1 MFDMKKQLMWSKLK
15 VGLVV
20 TLALLVLLFT
30 VFLAGSIEDLFSPK
44 ITLHAQIEDVRGLRK
59 GAPVWISGIEVGSVK
74 QIRLSGEYGTIV
86 TLSVNKTTL
95 KYIKKDS
102 LASILTMGLLG
113 DKYVELSAGSARAEP
128 VRPGDMIKGASQIDL
143 KNVMEIGTTSIQKMT
158 DFLTKMDRLVTKIEK
173 GEGTI
178 SKFISDPSLYD
189 NLRES
194 TKALSSTLREIKNA
208 RGTVKL
214 LIEDPTLYNRM
225 VTASASLDQFS
236 KSINESSGTLKK
248 FIEDPALYN
257 SMLTAASSVEE
268 FSRKLNEG
276 NGTLKKLTQ
285 DAELYDN
292 LNKTLLQLSSILGR
306 IDRGEGVAGSLL
318 KDKELAAELKE
329 NVASLNELI
338 KDIKEHPTKYFKFS
352 VF

>member
-20 TLALLVLLFT
+20 TLALIVLLFT
-30 VFLAGSIEDLFSPK
+30 VFFAGSIEDVFSPK
-44 ITLHAQIEDVRGLRK
+44 IALHAQIEDVRGLRK

-74 QIRLSGEYGTIV
+74 NIRLSGEYGTIV
-86 TLSVNKTTL
+86 TLSVNKSTL
-95 KYIKKDS
+95 KYIKRDS
-102 LASILTMGLLG
+102 QASILTMGLLG
-113 DKYVELSAGSARAEP
+113 DKYVELSAGSAGAEP
-128 VRPGDMIKGASQIDL
+128 IQPGDMIKGASQIDL

-158 DFLTKMDRLVTKIEK
+158 DFLTKLDHLVTKIEK

-189 NLRES
+189 NLKDS
-194 TKALSSTLREIKNA
+194 AKALSSTLKEIRDA
-208 RGTVKL
+208 RGTVRL
-214 LIEDPTLYNRM
+214 LIDDPTLYNRM
-225 VTASASLDQFS
+225 VAASSSLEQFS
-236 KSINESSGTLKK
+236 KSVNESSGTLKK

-257 SMLTAASSVEE
+257 RMLTAASSVEE

-276 NGTLKKLTQ
+276 KGTIKKLTE

-292 LNKTLLQLSSILGR
+292 LNKASLQLSSVLER
-306 IDRGEGVAGSLL
+306 IDKGEGVAGTLL
-318 KDKELAAELKE
+318 RDKELATELKE
-329 NVASLNELI
+329 NIASLNELI
-338 KDIKEHPTKYFKFS
+338 KDIKEHPKKYFKFS

>member
-1 MFDMKKQLMWSKLK
+1 MFDVKKQLMWSKLK

-30 VFLAGSIEDLFSPK
+30 VFLAGSIEDIFSPK
-44 ITLHAQIEDVRGLRK
+44 IALRVQIEDVRGLRK

-74 QIRLSGEYGTIV
+74 HIRLSGEYGTIV
-86 TLSVNKTTL
+86 TLSVNKSTL

-102 LASILTMGLLG
+102 QASILTMGLLG
-113 DKYVELSAGSARAEP
+113 DKYVELSAGSPRAEP
-128 VRPGDMIKGASQIDL
+128 IQPEDIIKGASQIDL
-143 KNVMEIGTTSIQKMT
+143 KNVMEIGTSSIQKMS
-158 DFLTKMDRLVTKIEK
+158 DFLTKLEHLVTKIEK
-173 GEGTI
+173 GEGTL
-178 SKFISDPSLYD
+178 SKFINDPSLYD

-194 TKALSSTLREIKNA
+194 TKALSSTLREIRDA

-214 LIEDPTLYNRM
+214 LIEDPALYNRM
-225 VTASASLDQFS
+225 VAASASLEQFS

-257 SMLTAASSVEE
+257 RLLTAASSVEE

-276 NGTLKKLTQ
+276 KGTLKKLAE

-292 LNKTLLQLSSILGR
+292 LNKASLQLSSILER
-306 IDRGEGVAGSLL
+306 INKGEGVAGSLL
-318 KDKELAAELKE
+318 KDEGLATELKE
-329 NVASLNELI
+329 NIVSLNELI
-338 KDIKEHPTKYFKFS
+338 KDIKEHPKNYFKFS

>member
-20 TLALLVLLFT
+20 TLSLLVLLFT
-30 VFLAGSIEDLFSPK
+30 VFLAGSIEDIFSPK
-44 ITLHAQIEDVRGLRK
+44 IALRAQIDDVRGLRK

-74 QIRLSGEYGTIV
+74 HIRLSGEYGTIV
-86 TLSVNKTTL
+86 TLSVNKNTV
-95 KYIKKDS
+95 KHIKKDS
-102 LASILTMGLLG
+102 QASVLTMGLLG
-113 DKYVELSAGSARAEP
+113 DKYVELSGGSPRAESIQ
-128 VRPGDMIKGASQIDL
+128 PGDMIKGASQIDL

-158 DFLTKMDRLVTKIEK
+158 DFLTKLDHLVTKIEK

-189 NLRES
+189 NLKES
-194 TKALSSTLREIKNA
+194 TKALSSTLAEIRDA

-225 VTASASLDQFS
+225 VTASSSLEQFS

-257 SMLTAASSVEE
+257 KMLTAASSVEE

-276 NGTLKKLTQ
+276 KGTIRKLAE

-292 LNKTLLQLSSILGR
+292 LNRASLQLSSILER
-306 IDRGEGVAGSLL
+306 IDKGEGVAGSLL
-318 KDKELAAELKE
+318 RDKELAIELKQ
-329 NVASLNELI
+329 NIASLNELL
-338 KDIKEHPTKYFKFS
+338 KDIKEHPKKYFKFS

>member
-1 MFDMKKQLMWSKLK
+1 MFDIKKQLMWSKLK

-30 VFLAGSIEDLFSPK
+30 VFLAGSIEDIFSPK
-44 ITLHAQIEDVRGLRK
+44 VALRAQIEDVRGLRK

-74 QIRLSGEYGTIV
+74 NIRLSGNYGTVV
-86 TLSVNKTTL
+86 TLSVNKNTL
-95 KYIKKDS
+95 KHIKKDS
-102 LASILTMGLLG
+102 QASILTMGLLG
-113 DKYVELSAGSARAEP
+113 DKYVELSAGSHGAEP
-128 VRPGDMIKGASQIDL
+128 VQPGDMIRGASQLDL
-143 KNVMEIGTTSIQKMT
+143 KNVMEIGTSSIQKMT
-158 DFLTKMDRLVTKIEK
+158 DFLTKLDNLVTKIEK

-189 NLRES
+189 NLRDS
-194 TKALSSTLREIKNA
+194 TKALSSTLKEIRDA

-225 VTASASLDQFS
+225 VTASASLEQFS

-248 FIEDPALYN
+248 FIDDPALYN
-257 SMLTAASSVEE
+257 KMLTAASSIEE
-268 FSRKLNEG
+268 FSRKINEG
-276 NGTLKKLTQ
+276 RGTLRKLAE

-292 LNKTLLQLSSILGR
+292 LNKASLQLSSILER
-306 IDRGEGVAGSLL
+306 IDKGEGVAGSLL
-318 KDKELAAELKE
+318 RDQELATELKG
-329 NVASLNELI
+329 NIASLNELI
-338 KDIKEHPTKYFKFS
+338 KDIKEHPKKYFKFS